1 MIRKLEP
8 RDMKRVLEIWLDAS
22 VKAHDFI
29 DKTYWPSQIENMR
42 DIYIPASETFVIQDS
57 SRVLGF
63 YSVINHQLAALFV
76 DPDYQGKGLGKQ
88 LLSHVKA
95 QHDQLTLAVYKEN
108 ASSIAFYQSQG
119 FKLGQESIDEHTGQR
134 EYVMTYEC

>member
-1 MIRKLEP
+1 M
-8 RDMKRVLEIWLDAS
+8 
-22 VKAHDFI
+22 
-29 DKTYWPSQIENMR
+29 
-42 DIYIPASETFVIQDS
+42 
-57 SRVLGF
+57 
-63 YSVINHQLAALFV
+63 
-76 DPDYQGKGLGKQ
+76 GKQ

-134 EYVMTYEC
+134 EYVMTYE